1 MEKFKK
7 FIEAFMQSD
16 TFKKLLEK
24 IKGIFSPFVQ
34 KIQQSEKTN
43 HLLSKMLSWVSQHK
57 LVSTVVACV
66 VVAPTFIGGT
76 VDMPKECKGIKMIY
90 DSVESTPIR
99 AITHQVY
106 MFPGLWKLVDEEDPI
121 YALANR
127 ISAYKRHYDYDIL
140 NKLFQSK
147 YAKLAKV
154 SQESADNFVESIKKD
169 CERDLSR
176 R

>member
-34 KIQQSEKTN
+34 KIQQSEKMN
-43 HLLSKMLSWVSQHK
+43 NLLSKMLSWVSQHK
-57 LVSTVVACV
+57 LVSSVVACV

-76 VDMPKECKGIKMIY
+76 MDMPKACNKMVIEL
-90 DSVESTPIR
+90 DPLMDHGGRHMSAHRTWHSSLLQLIE
-99 AITHQVY
+99 
-106 MFPGLWKLVDEEDPI
+106 EEDPAHSLAKHGEHSI
-121 YALANR
+121 YHR
-127 ISAYKRHYDYDIL
+127 IYDYSVL

-147 YAKLAKV
+147 YEKLAKV
-154 SQESADNFVESIKKD
+154 SRSSADNFVESVRDD
-169 CERDLSR
+169 CKR
-176 R
+176 